1 MNSQLGLEVVETM
14 AFFGGVHV
22 PTWRFGGCCPTIG
35 AMAKEYEAIVIGGG
49 PGGYVAAIRMGQ
61 LGVKTLCVEKEAM
74 GGVCLNWGCIP
85 SKALIAAANLANKVR
100 NAEHMGITVKDLEVD
115 VAKMQEWKEGI
126 VNKLTSGVTSL
137 VKGNGGDIAL
147 GTATLTSPTSVD
159 VQTADGKTERYTAT
173 KGIIVATGTQMIT
186 IPGFE
191 PDGEVVITAREA
203 VSLQSA
209 PKSMILIGGGVI
221 GLELGMVY
229 QKLGT
234 KITVVELMDQLLPG
248 TDPDLVRVVQKHL
261 KAGGADVHL
270 KSKAV
275 KLDKSDGMAKVTI
288 DTEGQEQLVEAE
300 KVLVAVG
307 FKPNSAGIGLD
318 TVGVKLDDRGHI
330 AVDEQMRTNVPTVFA
345 IGDVAGMPYLAHK
358 ASKEGEIA
366 AEVIAGHK
374 AAADYRGMPAAIFTD
389 PEIAT
394 VGMTETQA
402 KAEGKKVKIGKFPFA
417 ASGRAMAVSE
427 TDGFIKVIIDEEDHQ
442 LLGVA
447 IVGPEASD
455 LISESALALEMCA
468 FAEDVALTVHPHP
481 TLGEG
486 VMEAFKH
493 ALGEAVH
500 VMNRR

>member
-1 MNSQLGLEVVETM
+1 MSN
-14 AFFGGVHV
+14 
-22 PTWRFGGCCPTIG
+22 
-35 AMAKEYEAIVIGGG
+35 EYEAIVIGGG
-49 PGGYVAAIRMGQ
+49 PGGYVAAIRLGQ
-61 LGVKTLCVEKEAM
+61 LGVKTLCVEREYM

-115 VAKMQEWKEGI
+115 VAKMQRWKEGI
-126 VNKLTSGVTSL
+126 VNRLTSGVTSL
-137 VKGNGGDIAL
+137 VKGNGGDVVMGHAVL
-147 GTATLTSPTSVD
+147 RDPHTVEVTD
-159 VQTADGKTERYTAT
+159 DHGKKESYKAT
-173 KGIIVATGTQMIT
+173 KGIIVATGTQMIEL
-186 IPGFE
+186 PGFE

-203 VSLQSA
+203 VSLQEA
-209 PKSMILIGGGVI
+209 PASMLLIGGGVI

-234 KITVVELMDQLLPG
+234 KITVVELLDQLLPG

-261 KAGGADVHL
+261 KKGKPADIHL

-275 KLDKSDGMAKVTI
+275 RLQKAGGKAKVTI
-288 DTEGQEQLVEAE
+288 ETDGKEKTIEVD

-307 FKPNSAGIGLD
+307 FKPNSAGLGLEAL
-318 TVGVKLDDRGHI
+318 GVKLDERGHI
-330 AVDEQMRTNVPTVFA
+330 MVDDQFRTNVPTVFA
-345 IGDVAGMPYLAHK
+345 IGDVAGPPYLAHK

-374 AAADYRGMPAAIFTD
+374 AARDWRGMPAAIFTE

-394 VGMTETQA
+394 VGLTETEA
-402 KAEGKKVKIGKFPFA
+402 KAAGKKVKIGKFPFS

-427 TDGFIKVIIDEEDHQ
+427 TDGFIKVIIDENDNQ
-442 LLGVA
+442 VLGVA

-455 LISESALALEMCA
+455 LISESTLAMEMCA

-493 ALGEAVH
+493 SLGEAIH
-500 VMNRR
+500 IMNR

>member
-1 MNSQLGLEVVETM
+1 M
-14 AFFGGVHV
+14 ANYSTDTGNGTGVDAA
-22 PTWRFGGCCPTIG
+22 PG
-35 AMAKEYEAIVIGGG
+35 AVAATDADSAPMSSDYEAIVIGGG
-49 PGGYVAAIRMGQ
+49 PGGYVAAIRLGQ

-100 NAEHMGITVKDLEVD
+100 NAQHMGITVKDLEID
-115 VAKMQEWKEGI
+115 VAKMQQWKEGI
-126 VNKLTSGVTSL
+126 VDKLTSGVTSL
-137 VKGNGGDIAL
+137 VKGNGGEIAM
-147 GTATLTSPTSVD
+147 GNAVITDPNTVEVTD
-159 VQTADGKTERYTAT
+159 ADGKKETYKAT
-173 KGIIVATGTQMIT
+173 KGIIVATGTQMIQ

-203 VSLQSA
+203 VSLQKA
-209 PKSMILIGGGVI
+209 PESMLLIGGGVI

-234 KITVVELMDQLLPG
+234 KITVVELLEQLLPG

-261 KAGGADVHL
+261 KKGEPADIHL
-270 KSKAV
+270 KSRAV
-275 KLDKSDGMAKVTI
+275 SLDKSGEKAKVTI
-288 DTEGQEQLVEAE
+288 ETDGKQQVVEVE

-307 FKPNSAGIGLD
+307 FKPNSKGLGLD
-318 TVGVKLDDRGHI
+318 KIGVKLDQHGHI
-330 AVDEQMRTNVPTVFA
+330 LVDDQFRTNVPTIFA
-345 IGDVAGMPYLAHK
+345 IGDVAGPPYLAHK

-374 AAADYRGMPAAIFTD
+374 AARDWRGMPAAIFTD

-394 VGMTETQA
+394 VGLTETEA
-402 KAEGKKVKIGKFPFA
+402 KAQGKKVKIGKFPFA

-427 TDGFIKVIIDEEDHQ
+427 TDGFLKVIIDETDHQ

-455 LISESALALEMCA
+455 LISESALAMEMCA
-468 FAEDVALTVHPHP
+468 FAEDVALTIHPHP

-493 ALGEAVH
+493 ALGEAIH
-500 VMNRR
+500 IMNR

>member
-1 MNSQLGLEVVETM
+1 M
-14 AFFGGVHV
+14 AN
-22 PTWRFGGCCPTIG
+22 
-35 AMAKEYEAIVIGGG
+35 EYEAIVIGGG
-49 PGGYVAAIRMGQ
+49 PGGYVAAIRLGQ

-100 NAEHMGITVKDLEVD
+100 NAGHMGITVKDLEID

-126 VNKLTSGVTSL
+126 VKKLTSGVTSL
-137 VKGNGGDIAL
+137 VKGNGGDIVL
-147 GTATLTSPTSVD
+147 GTATITGASSVE
-159 VQTADGKTERYTAT
+159 VTTADGKTENYTAS

-209 PKSMILIGGGVI
+209 PKSMVLIGGGVI

-261 KAGGADVHL
+261 KAAGADIHL
-270 KSKAV
+270 KSKAA
-275 KLDKSDGMAKVTI
+275 KLDKSGGKAKVTI
-288 DTEGQEQLVEAE
+288 ETEGKEQVVEAE

-307 FKPNSAGIGLD
+307 FKPNSGGIGLEGA
-318 TVGVKLDDRGHI
+318 GVKLDDRGHI
-330 AVDEQMRTNVPTVFA
+330 AVDDQMRTSVPTIFA

-358 ASKEGEIA
+358 ASNEGEIA
-366 AEVIAGHK
+366 AEVNAGHK
-374 AAADYRGMPAAIFTD
+374 AARDYRGMPAAIFTD

-394 VGMTETQA
+394 VGLTESEANAQ
-402 KAEGKKVKIGKFPFA
+402 GKKVKIGKFPFA

-427 TDGFIKVIIDEEDHQ
+427 TDGFIKVIIDEADNQ

-500 VMNRR
+500 IMNRS

>member
-1 MNSQLGLEVVETM
+1 MSND
-14 AFFGGVHV
+14 
-22 PTWRFGGCCPTIG
+22 
-35 AMAKEYEAIVIGGG
+35 YEAIVIGGG
-49 PGGYVAAIRMGQ
+49 PGGYVAAIRLGQ

-100 NAEHMGITVKDLEVD
+100 NAGHMGITVKDLQVD
-115 VAKMQEWKEGI
+115 VPKMQQWKEGI
-126 VNKLTSGVTSL
+126 VKKLTGGVTSL
-137 VKGNGGDIAL
+137 VKGSGGTIAL
-147 GTATLTSPTSVD
+147 GQAKITGPNSVEVTS
-159 VQTADGKTERYTAT
+159 ADGTKEAYTAS
-173 KGIIVATGTQMIT
+173 KGIIVATGAQMIQ

-191 PDGEVVITAREA
+191 PDGNLVITAREA

-209 PKSMILIGGGVI
+209 PKSMVLIGGGVI

-234 KITVVELMDQLLPG
+234 KITVVEMMDQLLPG

-261 KAGGADVHL
+261 KKDGADIHL
-270 KSKAV
+270 QSKAV
-275 KLDKSDGMAKVTI
+275 KLERSDGAAKVTI
-288 DTEGQEQLVEAE
+288 ETKGTQQVVEAE

-307 FKPNSAGIGLD
+307 FKPNSSGIGLD
-318 TVGVKLDDRGHI
+318 DVGVKLDARGHVV
-330 AVDEQMRTNVPTVFA
+330 VDDQMRTNVPSIFA

-374 AAADYRGMPAAIFTD
+374 SARDYRGMPAAIFTD

-394 VGMTETQA
+394 VGMSE
-402 KAEGKKVKIGKFPFA
+402 AEAAARGKKVKIGKFPFA

-427 TDGFIKVIIDEEDHQ
+427 TDGFIKVIIDEADHQ

-486 VMEAFKH
+486 VMEAFKQ
-493 ALGEAVH
+493 ALGEAIH
-500 VMNRR
+500 IMNR

>member
-1 MNSQLGLEVVETM
+1 M
-14 AFFGGVHV
+14 AN
-22 PTWRFGGCCPTIG
+22 
-35 AMAKEYEAIVIGGG
+35 EYEAIVIGGG
-49 PGGYVAAIRMGQ
+49 PGGYVAAIRLGQ
-61 LGVKTLCVEKEAM
+61 LGVKTLCVEREAM

-100 NAEHMGITVKDLEVD
+100 HAEYMGITVRDLEVD

-126 VNKLTSGVTSL
+126 VKKLTSGVTSL
-137 VKGNGGDIAL
+137 VKGNKGDIVM
-147 GTATLTSPTSVD
+147 GTARIKSPNSVE
-159 VQTADGKTERYTAT
+159 VTKNDGGTETYTAS
-173 KGIIVATGTQMIT
+173 KGIVVATGARMIQ

-203 VSLQSA
+203 VSLQAA
-209 PKSMILIGGGVI
+209 PGSMLLIGGGVI

-234 KITVVELMDQLLPG
+234 KITVVELMNQLLPG
-248 TDPDLVRVVQKHL
+248 TDLDLVKVVQKHL
-261 KAGGADVHL
+261 KQDGADIYL
-270 KSKAV
+270 ESKAV
-275 KLDKSDGMAKVTI
+275 GIEKSGGRAKVTI
-288 DTEGQEQLVEAE
+288 ETGGKKKIVEVD

-307 FKPNSAGIGLD
+307 FRPNSSGLGLED
-318 TVGVKLDDRGHI
+318 VGVELDDRGHI
-330 AVDEQMRTNVPTVFA
+330 VVDEQMRTNVSSIFA
-345 IGDVAGMPYLAHK
+345 IGDVSGMPYLAHK

-374 AAADYRGMPAAIFTD
+374 AAADYRGMPAAIFTE

-394 VGMTETQA
+394 VGMTENQA
-402 KAEGKKVKIGKFPFA
+402 EAEGKKVKIGKFPFA
-417 ASGRAMAVSE
+417 ASGRAMAVGE
-427 TDGFIKVIIDEEDHQ
+427 TDGFIKVIIDESDHQ

-455 LISESALALEMCA
+455 LISESALAMEMCA

-500 VMNRR
+500 IMNRR

>member
-1 MNSQLGLEVVETM
+1 M
-14 AFFGGVHV
+14 ANDF
-22 PTWRFGGCCPTIG
+22 
-35 AMAKEYEAIVIGGG
+35 EAIVIGGG
-49 PGGYVAAIRMGQ
+49 PGGYVAAIRLGQ
-61 LGVKTLCVEKEAM
+61 LGVKTLCVEKESM

-100 NAEHMGITVKDLEVD
+100 NAGHMGITVKDLEVD

-126 VNKLTSGVTSL
+126 VKKLTGGVTSL
-137 VKGNGGDIAL
+137 VKGNGGTIAM
-147 GTATLTSPTSVD
+147 GTATITGANSVEVTS
-159 VQTADGKTERYTAT
+159 ADGKKETYTAS
-173 KGIIVATGTQMIT
+173 KGIIVGTGTQMIQ

-191 PDGEVVITAREA
+191 PDGDVVITAREA
-203 VSLQSA
+203 VS
-209 PKSMILIGGGVI
+209 LIGGGVI

-248 TDPDLVRVVQKHL
+248 TDLDLVRVVQKHL
-261 KAGGADVHL
+261 KKAGADIHL

-275 KLDKSDGMAKVTI
+275 KLEKGGGKAKVTI
-288 DTEGQEQLVEAE
+288 ETDGKEQVVEAE

-307 FKPNSAGIGLD
+307 FKPNSAGLGLEG
-318 TVGVKLDDRGHI
+318 VGVKLDERGHI
-330 AVDEQMRTNVPTVFA
+330 TIDDQMRTNVPSIFA

-374 AAADYRGMPAAIFTD
+374 SARDYRGMPAAIFTD

-394 VGMTETQA
+394 VGMTESEA
-402 KAEGKKVKIGKFPFA
+402 KAQGKKVKVGKFPFA

-427 TDGFIKVIIDEEDHQ
+427 TDGFIKVIIDEADHQ

-500 VMNRR
+500 IMNR

>member
-1 MNSQLGLEVVETM
+1 MSND
-14 AFFGGVHV
+14 
-22 PTWRFGGCCPTIG
+22 
-35 AMAKEYEAIVIGGG
+35 YEAIVIGGG
-49 PGGYVAAIRMGQ
+49 PGGYVAAIRLGQ

-85 SKALIAAANLANKVR
+85 SKALIAAANLASKVR
-100 NAEHMGITVKDLEVD
+100 NAGHMGITVKDLEVD

-126 VNKLTSGVTSL
+126 VKKLTGGVSSL
-137 VKGNGGDIAL
+137 VKGNGSTIVM
-147 GTATLTSPTSVD
+147 GTANITGPGSVE
-159 VQTADGKTERYTAT
+159 VTGEDGKRETYTAS
-173 KGIIVATGTQMIT
+173 KGIIVGTGTQMIT

-191 PDGEVVITAREA
+191 PDGDVVITAREA
-203 VSLQSA
+203 VSLQTA
-209 PKSMILIGGGVI
+209 PQSMLIIGGGVI

-234 KITVVELMDQLLPG
+234 KLTVVELMDQLLPG
-248 TDPDLVRVVQKHL
+248 TDLDLVRVVQKHL
-261 KAGGADVHL
+261 KKDGADIHL

-275 KLDKSDGMAKVTI
+275 RLEKSGGKAKVTI
-288 DTEGQEQLVEAE
+288 ETEGKEQVIEAE

-307 FKPNSAGIGLD
+307 FKPNSAGLGLEG
-318 TVGVKLDDRGHI
+318 VGVKLDERGHI
-330 AVDEQMRTNVPTVFA
+330 LVDDQMRTNVPSIYA

-394 VGMTETQA
+394 VGMTESQA
-402 KAEGKKVKIGKFPFA
+402 KAEGKNVKVGKFPFA

-427 TDGFIKVIIDEEDHQ
+427 TDGFIKVIIDEADHQ

-500 VMNRR
+500 IMNRS

>member
-1 MNSQLGLEVVETM
+1 
-14 AFFGGVHV
+14 
-22 PTWRFGGCCPTIG
+22 
-35 AMAKEYEAIVIGGG
+35 
-49 PGGYVAAIRMGQ
+49 
-61 LGVKTLCVEKEAM
+61 
-74 GGVCLNWGCIP
+74 
-85 SKALIAAANLANKVR
+85 
-100 NAEHMGITVKDLEVD
+100 
-115 VAKMQEWKEGI
+115 
-126 VNKLTSGVTSL
+126 
-137 VKGNGGDIAL
+137 
-147 GTATLTSPTSVD
+147 
-159 VQTADGKTERYTAT
+159 
-173 KGIIVATGTQMIT
+173 MIT

-191 PDGEVVITAREA
+191 PDGDIVITAREA
-203 VSLQSA
+203 VSLQEA
-209 PKSMILIGGGVI
+209 PQSMLLIGGGVI

-248 TDPDLVRVVQKHL
+248 TDLDLVKVVQKHL
-261 KAGGADVHL
+261 KSDGANIHL
-270 KSKAV
+270 KSKATR
-275 KLDKSDGMAKVTI
+275 LEKSGGKAKVTI
-288 DTEGQEQLVEAE
+288 ETEGSEQVVEAE

-307 FKPNSAGIGLD
+307 FKPNSSGLGLD
-318 TVGVKLDDRGHI
+318 SVGVKLDDRGHVI
-330 AVDEQMRTNVPTVFA
+330 VDEQMRTNVPSIFA

-374 AAADYRGMPAAIFTD
+374 SARDYRGMPAAIFTD

-394 VGMTETQA
+394 VGLTESQA
-402 KAEGKKVKIGKFPFA
+402 KAEGRKVKVGKFPFS

-427 TDGFIKVIIDEEDHQ
+427 TDGFIKVIVDEADHQ

-500 VMNRR
+500 IMNRR

>member
-1 MNSQLGLEVVETM
+1 M
-14 AFFGGVHV
+14 AN
-22 PTWRFGGCCPTIG
+22 
-35 AMAKEYEAIVIGGG
+35 EYEAIVIGGG
-49 PGGYVAAIRMGQ
+49 PGGYVAAIRLGQ

-74 GGVCLNWGCIP
+74 GGVYLNWGCIP

-100 NAEHMGITVKDLEVD
+100 NAQHMGITVKDLEVD

-126 VNKLTSGVTSL
+126 VKKLTGGVTSL
-137 VKGNGGDIAL
+137 VKGNGGDIAM
-147 GTATLTSPTSVD
+147 GAAVITDPNTVEVTG
-159 VQTADGKTERYTAT
+159 ADGKKQTYKAT
-173 KGIIVATGTQMIT
+173 KGIIVATGTQMIQ

-191 PDGEVVITAREA
+191 PDGDVVITAREA
-203 VSLQSA
+203 VSLQKA
-209 PKSMILIGGGVI
+209 PQSMLLIGGGVI

-234 KITVVELMDQLLPG
+234 KITVVELLDQLLPG
-248 TDPDLVRVVQKHL
+248 TDADLVRVVQKHL
-261 KAGGADVHL
+261 KKDAPADIHL
-270 KSKAV
+270 SSKAV
-275 KLDKSDGMAKVTI
+275 SLDKSGAKAKVTI
-288 DTEGQEQLVEAE
+288 ETDGKQQVVEVE

-307 FKPNSAGIGLD
+307 FKPNSEGLGLD
-318 TVGVKLDDRGHI
+318 KVGVKLDERGHI
-330 AVDEQMRTNVPTVFA
+330 LVDDQLRTNVPTIFA
-345 IGDVAGMPYLAHK
+345 IGDVIGQPYLAHK

-366 AEVIAGHK
+366 AEVIAGRK
-374 AAADYRGMPAAIFTD
+374 AARDWRGMPAAIFTD

-394 VGMTETQA
+394 VGLTETEA
-402 KAEGKKVKIGKFPFA
+402 KAQGKQVKIGKFPFA

-427 TDGFIKVIIDEEDHQ
+427 TDGFVKVIIDESDHQ

-455 LISESALALEMCA
+455 LISESALAMEMCA

-493 ALGEAVH
+493 ALGEAIH
-500 VMNRR
+500 IMNR